1 MKNLSRIIFLTS
13 LHMVCLMATINI
25 QQTLAQTPDETGYA
39 EVNGTQLYYEIA
51 GRGHPLVLI
60 HGGAVDNRAFDDQ
73 FYVFAEHY
81 KTVRFDLRGAGR
93 SGNRDK
99 PFDNAEDVYQLLKY
113 LNIENAYLLGISRGG
128 GFAFDVT
135 VEHPEMVGAL
145 ILVSANMG
153 VEVPAYHEMFDRATE
168 AGKQHG
174 ARAAAEVWGY
184 DPHQGPRRESA
195 REKVLSI
202 IEENMPRFRYFDGHE
217 PVEQFRSYDQPR
229 WKRLHEINVPTLV
242 LSGAYDNEVSRQNS
256 RNWAEGIA
264 NARLVLFEESGH
276 LVNIDE
282 IEKFNRTMLEFLE
295 NLQ

>member
-1 MKNLSRIIFLTS
+1 MKNLSRIEYFIS
-13 LHMVCLMATINI
+13 LHFIYILATISI
-25 QQTLAQTPDETGYA
+25 QQTYAQTPDETRFA
-39 EVNGTQLYYEIA
+39 EVNGTRIYYEIA
-51 GRGHPLVLI
+51 GQGQPLLLI
-60 HGGAVDNRAFDDQ
+60 HGGAVDNRAFDEQ

-81 KTVRFDLRGAGR
+81 QTIRFDLRGAGR
-93 SGNRDK
+93 SGDRDS
-99 PFDNAEDVYQLLKY
+99 PFNNAEDVYQLLKF

-135 VEHPEMVGAL
+135 LEHPEMVDAL

-153 VEVPAYHEMFDRATE
+153 VNVPAYHEMFDRATE
-168 AGKQHG
+168 AGKDKG

-184 DPHQGPRRESA
+184 DPYQGPRRESA
-195 REKVLSI
+195 REKVLGI

-217 PVEQFRSYDQPR
+217 PVEQFRYSDQPR
-229 WKRLHEINVPTLV
+229 WERLHEIQVPSLV
-242 LSGAYDNEVSRQNS
+242 LSGAYDNEVARRNS
-256 RNWAEGIA
+256 RNWAEGIP

-282 IEKFNRTMLEFLE
+282 VDKFNQTVLDFLE